1 MLPFLLKRIIGGILT
16 LFVIATLSFFIIR
29 FAPGSPFSSERK
41 IPPEALRNLERAF
54 HMDKPLLVQYG
65 LRMKGYLTGDLG
77 PSTQYFG
84 KRVNDLLLPSF
95 GTSLQLG
102 ALGFVFAILLGV
114 PIGIV
119 AAARQNKI
127 PDYLSSSL
135 ALTGICIPNFLL
147 GPILVMVFGLWLRWL
162 PVAGWPENF
171 SGEEL
176 TKLLLPAVT
185 LGAVHVAYVSRL
197 TRAGMLDVLHKDF
210 IRTARAKGLD
220 ERSVFL
226 KHALKNGITP
236 VLSYAGP
243 MAAYIFTG
251 SVVVEK
257 IFYLPGMGQ
266 HFVDAALARDDA
278 MVMGAVLIYSCLVI
292 VFNLIVDAS
301 YSLLDPRVRPT

>member
-1 MLPFLLKRIIGGILT
+1 MIAFFLKRLAGGVLT
-16 LFVIATLSFFIIR
+16 LFVIATLCFFIIR
-29 FAPGSPFSSERK
+29 FAPGNPFTGERK
-41 IPPEALRNLERAF
+41 LPPEVLRNLERAYN
-54 HMDKPLLVQYG
+54 MDKPLIVQYG

-77 PSTQYFG
+77 LSTKYFG
-84 KRVNDLLLPSF
+84 KRVDELLLPSF

-102 ALGFVFAILLGV
+102 ALGFVFSILFGIPLG
-114 PIGIV
+114 IL
-119 AAARQNKI
+119 ASAKQNRL
-127 PDYLSSSL
+127 PDYLSSSAAL
-135 ALTGICIPNFLL
+135 AGICIPNFLL
-147 GPILVMVFGLWLRWL
+147 GPVLVMVFALMLHWL
-162 PVAGWPENF
+162 PVAGWPEDW

-176 TKLLLPAVT
+176 LKLLLPAVT

-197 TRAGMLDVLHKDF
+197 TRAGMLDVLHRDY
-210 IRTARAKGLD
+210 IRTARAKGVD
-220 ERSVFL
+220 ERAVFL

-257 IFYLPGMGQ
+257 IFNLPGMGQ

-292 VFNLIVDAS
+292 AFNLVVDLG
-301 YSLLDPRVRPT
+301 YSVLDPRVRLT